1 MKAIKDYVY
10 RNNFFTF
17 EALIVS
23 YKNKYN
29 LVATKPMTEMTFN
42 KVLKHPIMVS
52 TLAVK

>member
-10 RNNFFTF
+10 RNTF
-17 EALIVS
+17 KALIFS